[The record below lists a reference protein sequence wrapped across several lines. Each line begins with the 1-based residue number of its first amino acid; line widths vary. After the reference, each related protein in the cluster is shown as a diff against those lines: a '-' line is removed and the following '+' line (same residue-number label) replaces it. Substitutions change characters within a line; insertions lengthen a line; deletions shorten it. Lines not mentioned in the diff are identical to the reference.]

1 MPEVSLSCDQVLPAI
16 DRDNRTG
23 DVARAIADQERSQ
36 SAEVVDVHQLVVRRS
51 GGLSGQ
57 QFVEAGDPAGGSGAD
72 SPRRDRVRTDTFWS

>member
-36 SAEVVDVHQLVVRRS
+36 SAEVVDVHQLVVLRS

-57 QFVEAGDPAGGSGAD
+57 QFVEAGDPAGGSGAV

>member
-1 MPEVSLSCDQVLPAI
+1 MSCDRVLPAI
-16 DRDNRTG
+16 HGNDRACDA
-23 DVARAIADQERSQ
+23 ARAIAVQERSQ
-36 SAEVVDVHQLVVRRS
+36 SADVVDVHQLVVRRS